1 MNTKYFSWAQVG
13 KLCVYGLAGTLLYS
27 LSNAVGSK
35 YLDGFFESQLLQ
47 VEFTLLGINVATASI
62 LFKAIAELPDVRSTH
77 FAGLRTQVKFSIY
90 EQIVLIAVSLIL
102 LTLKTASLVTEKC
115 PQFNI
120 YTGMVLTAIIA
131 YELEIIRDLF
141 KAMTTVI
148 HLSMQIRDNQNNK
161 K

>member
-1 MNTKYFSWAQVG
+1 MNSKYFSWAQIG
-13 KLCVYGLAGTLLYS
+13 KLCVYGVAGTLLYS

-35 YLDGFFESQLLQ
+35 YLDEFFESQLLQ

-62 LFKAIAELPDVRSTH
+62 LFKAIAELPDVKSTH

-90 EQIVLIAVSLIL
+90 EQIVLIAVSLLL
-102 LTLKTASLVTEKC
+102 LTLKTAPIVAEGW
-115 PQFNI
+115 PQFNN
-120 YTGMVLTAIIA
+120 YSGMLLTGIIA

-141 KAMTTVI
+141 KAMTTI
-148 HLSMQIRDNQNNK
+148 IQLSMQIRDNQNSK